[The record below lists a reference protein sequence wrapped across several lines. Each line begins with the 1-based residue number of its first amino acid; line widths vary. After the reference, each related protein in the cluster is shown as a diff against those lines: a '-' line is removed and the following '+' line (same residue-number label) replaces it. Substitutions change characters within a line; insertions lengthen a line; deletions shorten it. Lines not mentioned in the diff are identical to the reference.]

1 MKPIHPFCL
10 ETQGLSHRF
19 SSSEPVLNE
28 INLQVPEGAIYG
40 FLGPNGAGKTTT
52 LRLVLGLLKS
62 QTGSIHIFGKSLKE
76 NRIDILTQIGS
87 LIETPSIYAHLT
99 AEENLRIWQIVYQCP
114 VERIKQV
121 LELVGL
127 SQTGK
132 KKAGK
137 FSLGMKQRLSIAIAL
152 LHRPKLLILDE
163 PTNGLDPNGIVEIR
177 MLLKRLNE
185 QDGITIIVSSHLLSE
200 IEKMVT
206 HIGIIN
212 NGNLLFQGKLDELIN
227 QQLNQSRWV
236 FDTSEPV
243 RAKEL
248 LNANGC
254 IIELINDQLVL
265 ENVSKERIAAI
276 NRELVTNNIQ
286 VFGIGLSKN
295 DLESVFVEI
304 IK

>member
-10 ETQGLSHRF
+10 ETKGLSHRF
-19 SSSEPVLNE
+19 SSSELVLNE
-28 INLQVPEGAIYG
+28 INLQVPEGTIYG

-62 QTGSIHIFGKSLKE
+62 QTGSIYIFGKSLKE
-76 NRIDILTQIGS
+76 HRIDILTQIGS

-99 AEENLRIWQIVYQCP
+99 AEENLSIWQIVYQCP
-114 VERIKQV
+114 GERIKQV

-185 QDGITIIVSSHLLSE
+185 QEGITIIVSSHLLSE

-212 NGNLLFQGKLDELIN
+212 NGNLLFQGKLDDLIN
-227 QQLNQSRWV
+227 QQLNKSRWV
-236 FDTSEPV
+236 FNTSEPG

-254 IIELINDQLVL
+254 IIELINDELVL
-265 ENVSKERIAAI
+265 ENVSKEKIAAI
-276 NRELVTNNIQ
+276 NRELVANNIH
-286 VFGIGLSKN
+286 VYGIGLSKN

>member
-1 MKPIHPFCL
+1 MKPIHPYCL

-62 QTGSIHIFGKSLKE
+62 QTGSIQIFGKSLKE
-76 NRIDILTQIGS
+76 HRIDILTQIGS
-87 LIETPSIYAHLT
+87 LIETPSVYAHLT

-114 VERIKQV
+114 GERIKQV

-127 SQTGK
+127 SQAGK

-177 MLLKRLNE
+177 LLLKRLNE
-185 QDGITIIVSSHLLSE
+185 VEGITIIVSSHLLSE

-236 FDTSEPV
+236 FDTSEPG

-248 LNANGC
+248 LNAIGC

-265 ENVSKERIAAI
+265 ENVSKQRIAEI
-276 NRELVTNNIQ
+276 NRELVAHNIQ
-286 VFGIGLSKN
+286 VYGIGLSKN